1 MINLLVDEAYAFDY
15 LSILE
20 VKKDL
25 TNDNQKE
32 EAFTLCKT
40 FLSDQL
46 ENFDTV
52 YSSKEYKNLYDINK
66 KTFDLVDLA
75 RNNGEVTAKQVDDA
89 NMERFYRKRDLQAK
103 FFSTAL
109 VESKIVKK

>member
-25 TNDNQKE
+25 AADAQKE
-32 EAFTLCKT
+32 EAFEICKV
-40 FLSDQL
+40 FLSKQL
-46 ENFDTV
+46 DNFESI
-52 YSSKEYKNLYDINK
+52 YSSKEYKDLYNINK

-89 NMERFYRKRDLQAK
+89 NMERFYRKCDLQSK
-103 FFSTAL
+103 FFSNSL
-109 VESKIVKK
+109 IESKIVKK

>member
-25 TNDNQKE
+25 ATDDQKE
-32 EAFTLCKT
+32 RAFETCKT
-40 FLSDQL
+40 FLSSQL
-46 ENFDTV
+46 ENFNSI
-52 YSSKEYKNLYDINK
+52 YSSKEYKDLYDINK

-75 RNNGEVTAKQVDDA
+75 RNNGNVTAKQVDDA
-89 NMERFYRKRDLQAK
+89 NMERFYRKRDLQSK
-103 FFSTAL
+103 FFSNPL
-109 VESKIVKK
+109 VESKIVKA